1 MKKMLFF
8 STLVLLLS
16 CDDGDLQIE
25 TIDFDSVEAQT
36 CETATVDTK
45 IFFKI
50 NDDEALILELESG
63 KLLNEASTEEIESA
77 IGSGSMLTYRFFS
90 ESVTSTYFCS
100 EIPQTTP
107 AVTSEIQAES
117 GKVFINTVGVETDT
131 VTFVHTIQL
140 SDVSFVTDTD
150 SRITN
155 LSINEFG
162 EVTTVKTE

>member
-25 TIDFDSVEAQT
+25 TIDFDSVDPQT

-63 KLLNEASTEEIESA
+63 KLLNEASTEEIEST
-77 IGSGSMLTYRFFS
+77 IGSGSKLTYRLFS
-90 ESVTSTYFCS
+90 ESVSSTYFCS
-100 EIPQTTP
+100 DLPETTP
-107 AVTSEIQAES
+107 SVTSEIQAES
-117 GKVFINTVGVETDT
+117 GTVFINTVGVDTDT

-150 SRITN
+150 SRITD
-155 LSINEFG
+155 LTINEFG

>member
-8 STLVLLLS
+8 SILVLFLS

-25 TIDFDSVEAQT
+25 TIDFDSVDPQT
-36 CETATVDTK
+36 CETATIDTQ

-50 NDDEALILELESG
+50 NDDETLILELESG
-63 KLLNEASTEEIESA
+63 KLLNEASTEEIEST
-77 IGSGSMLTYRFFS
+77 IGSGSTLTYRLFS
-90 ESVTSTYFCS
+90 DAVTSTYFCA
-100 EIPQTTP
+100 EIPETMP

-117 GKVFINTVGVETDT
+117 GTVFINTVGVETDT

-150 SRITN
+150 SRITD
-155 LSINEFG
+155 LTINEFG
-162 EVTTVKTE
+162 TITTIKAE